1 MVIYCFKNNQDVQRL
16 GRLWDNI
23 DASGSGN
30 FSKTIDTSDT
40 PEKLVKLTNIVN
52 PMKIVKLANLV
63 MVKLMTDEFHDLAF
77 NLSLGSRQQHTRKD
91 NKRQ

>member
-1 MVIYCFKNNQDVQRL
+1 MGTL
-16 GRLWDNI
+16 SLLDNSN
-23 DASGSGN
+23 ASGTRN

-91 NKRQ
+91 NKIQ